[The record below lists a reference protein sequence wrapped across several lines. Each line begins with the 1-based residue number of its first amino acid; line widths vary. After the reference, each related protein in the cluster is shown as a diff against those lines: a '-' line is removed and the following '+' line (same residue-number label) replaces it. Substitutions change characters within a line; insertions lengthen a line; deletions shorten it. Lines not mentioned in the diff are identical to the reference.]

1 MSTESG
7 GSTVL
12 KGCIVLAFLAALLV
26 IVGAAGLW
34 LLGERSDDGAGHG
47 GTPVALPGG
56 ARTDGAAPDAAQ
68 GGSATGGDGPASPV
82 VAGAAVARIRARGSL
97 RVAMDTGEPELA
109 GTPPMFF
116 VDAQGGRDGFDYALA
131 RLVAR
136 ELGVGEV
143 ELVHGKYSALEDAL
157 RSAQGDVDLLI
168 SGYTPTDAPG
178 IAWSQPYL
186 EYGLCLVVPAASPVK
201 TTADLFGKKVGI
213 FDDDSAAEEV
223 QRLVKGYT
231 ELVRMEDG
239 YWQALLDGRF
249 DGFLYDYPYAA
260 AELQQLQAVQP
271 ALRGAFRIAQ
281 YNLTDSTYAVG
292 VRAGEGDLLAAVDAA
307 IAQWRASDDYAAAIR
322 RYLKGGE
329 AAALTSASARKVV
342 VKAGD
347 SLSAIAQRELGSS
360 DRWKELW
367 ALNRARFPNPH
378 LIEVGDEVELP
389 AS

>member
-1 MSTESG
+1 MTQQSG
-7 GSTVL
+7 GSNML
-12 KGCIVLAFLAALLV
+12 KGCIVLAFLGALLV
-26 IVGAAGLW
+26 IVAAAGIW
-34 LLGERSDDGAGHG
+34 LLGSQPRPSTSSEPASSAEVGPPSSPTRTSPDGVV
-47 GTPVALPGG
+47 PSSPG
-56 ARTDGAAPDAAQ
+56 AQ
-68 GGSATGGDGPASPV
+68 GG
-82 VAGAAVARIRARGSL
+82 AALQRIRARGTL
-97 RVAMDTGEPELA
+97 RVAMDTGEPA
-109 GTPPMFF
+109 MSGTPPMFF

-131 RLVAR
+131 RRIAR
-136 ELGVGEV
+136 ELGVAEV
-143 ELVHGKYSALEDAL
+143 ELVHAKYSGLEDLL
-157 RSAQGDVDLLI
+157 RSGPEAADLLI
-168 SGYTPTDAPG
+168 SGYSPTDAQG
-178 IAWSQPYL
+178 LAWSQPYL
-186 EYGLCLVVPAASPVK
+186 EYGLCLVVPAASTVR

-239 YWQALLDGRF
+239 YWEALIAGRF

-260 AELQQLQAVQP
+260 AELQQLQGRKP
-271 ALRGAFRIAQ
+271 ELRGAFRIAQ

-292 VRAGEGDLLAAVDAA
+292 VRADEADLLAAVDAA
-307 IAQWRASDDYAAAIR
+307 ITSWRASEDYPAAVR

-329 AAALTSASARKVV
+329 ATALSSPTARKVV

-360 DRWKELW
+360 DRWKDLW

-389 AS
+389 AT